1 MRDEKEILN
10 RWRLALGRYSDGAVG
25 FTPGKLPYEE
35 MDQVLIFSI
44 PENMGKIRTYE
55 RSGGEEPERRSLRC
69 LPGSKSCVVSF
80 RNQPQKSWSAM
91 LWKNME

>member
-10 RWRLALGRYSDGAVG
+10 RWRLALGRYSDGAVASRRESCPMRKWIR
-25 FTPGKLPYEE
+25 FW
-35 MDQVLIFSI
+35 IFSI